1 MDNVKF
7 NQTVD
12 EEKSSTFN
20 LEAEQALLGLLLVNN
35 DVLGE
40 IEMIIGEDHFYDGIN
55 KKIFSH
61 IASRTKKGLIVSPIT
76 LKPYLNSDEDFK
88 DIDVP
93 SLLTELSAMA
103 ISAYAAKD
111 YAIALFDLAVRRN
124 LVDI

>member
-7 NQTVD
+7 DQTAD
-12 EEKSSTFN
+12 TDKSSTFN

-35 DVLGE
+35 EVLGE
-40 IEMIIGEDHFYDGIN
+40 IESIIDEDHFYDGIN
-55 KKIFSH
+55 KKIFTH

-76 LKPYLNSDEDFK
+76 LKPYLDSDEDFK

-103 ISAYAAKD
+103 
-111 YAIALFDLAVRRN
+111 LAPMQQKTTQT
-124 LVDI
+124 LYLI